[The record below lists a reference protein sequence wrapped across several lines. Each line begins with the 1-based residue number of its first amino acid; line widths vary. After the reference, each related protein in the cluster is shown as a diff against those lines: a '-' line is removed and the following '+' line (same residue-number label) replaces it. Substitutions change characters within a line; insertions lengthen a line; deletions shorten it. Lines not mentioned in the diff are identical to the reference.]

1 MENNGSR
8 LELLQLANRSII
20 DSLLSAVTDNENIII
35 ARRNLLLKQLRSD
48 KYFIKQNSKM
58 KNFASLPLKGSA
70 MTSSSDETFQSWVW
84 TRDGLV
90 VSSNAITSSRSS
102 FSSKKPWH
110 IVLLSGLADK
120 LLLSLCLSTW
130 VRVVSLSRLTKE
142 LVNKVR

>member
-1 MENNGSR
+1 
-8 LELLQLANRSII
+8 LQLANRSII

-48 KYFIKQNSKM
+48 KYFIINKQNSKM
-58 KNFASLPLKGSA
+58 KNFASLPLKGYA
-70 MTSSSDETFQSWVW
+70 ITSSSDEMFQSWVW